1 MQKLDSLSEWQPI
14 PSLILELL
22 KFFWRT
28 GEISWDGV
36 RITDVIDNDIKGIAW
51 SSPEQ
56 REVEFTVDLDTGI
69 HSGGA
74 GPPGHSRLSDQ
85 G

>member
-1 MQKLDSLSEWQPI
+1 LADFTTLAAYGPGG
-14 PSLILELL
+14 LI
-22 KFFWRT
+22 WRT

-36 RITDVIDNDIKGIAW
+36 RVTDVIRNDIKGIAW

-56 REVEFTVDLDTGI
+56 REVEFTVYLETGI

-74 GPPGHSRLSDQ
+74 EPPAHSRLSDQ